1 LIGENMGLGDELRK
15 EVKDIFKSPWKTR
28 DGDKIPETDD
38 IALGNEAVKLDGTVL
53 YADLA
58 DSTDMVN
65 QYKAEFCAE
74 VYKTYLIS
82 VCRIIRSNGGSITAF
97 DGDRVMAVFMGD
109 IKSTTAA
116 KTALQINWAVNNIIN
131 DEIKKQYPTTTF
143 KVKQS
148 VGIDTS
154 SLFIARTGIRGSNDL
169 VWVGRSANYAAKLS
183 AYDNSYPSWITE
195 SVFNLLLDSSK
206 YGGDPKKLMWE
217 KVFWAERSIYIYRS
231 SWSWAI

>member
-1 LIGENMGLGDELRK
+1 MGLSEELRK

-28 DGDKIPETDD
+28 DGNKIPETED
-38 IALGNEAVKLDGTVL
+38 IALGNEAVKLDGTAL

-65 QYKAEFCAE
+65 KCSPEFCAE
-74 VYKTYLIS
+74 VYKTYLVS

-97 DGDRVMAVFMGD
+97 DGDRVMAVFIGD
-109 IKSTTAA
+109 SKDTIAA
-116 KTALQINWAVNNIIN
+116 KTALQINWVVNNIIN
-131 DEIKKQYPTTTF
+131 DELKKQYSQTTF
-143 KVKQS
+143 KVRQS

-154 SLFIARTGIRGSNDL
+154 KLFIARTGIRGSNDL

-183 AYDNSYPSWITE
+183 SLNNDYASWLTE
-195 SVFNLLLDSSK
+195 DVFNMLDNSSK

-217 KVFWAERSIYIYRS
+217 KRFWKEYNINVYCSN
-231 SWSWAI
+231 WSWAV

>member
-1 LIGENMGLGDELRK
+1 MGLGDDLRK
-15 EVKDIFKSPWKTR
+15 EVKDIFKSLWETR
-28 DGDKIPETDD
+28 DGNKIPETKD

-65 QYKAEFCAE
+65 KYSAEFCAE

-82 VCRIIRSNGGSITAF
+82 VCRIIRSNGGTITAF
-97 DGDRVMAVFMGD
+97 DGDRVMAVFIGD
-109 IKSTTAA
+109 SKNSTAA
-116 KTALQINWAVNNIIN
+116 KTALQINWAVKNIVN
-131 DEIKKQYPTTTF
+131 DEIKKQYPKTIF
-143 KVKQS
+143 KVRQS

-154 SLFIARTGIRGSNDL
+154 SLFVARTGIRGSNDL

-195 SVFNLLLDSSK
+195 SVFNRLNDSSK
-206 YGGDPKKLMWE
+206 YGSNSKKIMWE
-217 KVFWAERSIYIYRS
+217 KVFWAERSINIYRS
-231 SWSWAI
+231 SWWWAI

>member
-1 LIGENMGLGDELRK
+1 MGLADEIRGD
-15 EVKDIFKSPWKTR
+15 VKTIFKSVWKTR
-28 DGDKIPETDD
+28 NGARIPETDD

-65 QYKAEFCAE
+65 NYCAEFCAE

-82 VCRIIRSNGGSITAF
+82 VCKIIRSNGGSITAF
-97 DGDRVMAVFMGD
+97 DGDRVMAVFIGD
-109 IKSTTAA
+109 AKNTTAA
-116 KTALQINWAVNNIIN
+116 KTALQINWAVSNIIN
-131 DEIKKQYPTTTF
+131 DELKKKYPNKTF
-143 KVKQS
+143 KVRQS

-169 VWVGRSANYAAKLS
+169 VWVGHSANYAAKLS

-195 SVFNLLLDSSK
+195 RVFNVLLDSSK
-206 YGGDPKKLMWE
+206 YGGNPKKLMWE
-217 KVFWAERSIYIYRS
+217 KVFWAERNIYIYRS
-231 SWSWAI
+231 NWSWAI